1 MLLIV
6 VTLTS
11 IAAFVIP
18 EFSTSRLTRYLYT
31 GFAFLFG
38 FIGIAFSAYL
48 HLFILV
54 RQKSFGVPM
63 LAPIA
68 PFTKRS
74 RDIVLMRPTA
84 QRGKRPDQ
92 FDPLQVR
99 RQPKRSQIWKE
110 EQQEKPIK
118 PPESDTPGGDRPE
131 CSGEY
136 LETIER
142 ILILPGG

>member
-18 EFSTSRLTRYLYT
+18 EFSTSLSYRLTRYLYT
-31 GFAFLFG
+31 GFAFFFG

-68 PFTKRS
+68 SLT
-74 RDIVLMRPTA
+74 
-84 QRGKRPDQ
+84 
-92 FDPLQVR
+92 R
-99 RQPKRSQIWKE
+99 R
-110 EQQEKPIK
+110 
-118 PPESDTPGGDRPE
+118 
-131 CSGEY
+131 
-136 LETIER
+136 
-142 ILILPGG
+142 

>member
-1 MLLIV
+1 IATEIINPILLIV
-6 VTLTS
+6 TALTGL
-11 IAAFVIP
+11 AAFVLP
-18 EFSTSRLTRYLYT
+18 DFSSTFSFRLLRYLYT
-31 GFAFLFG
+31 GFALVFG
-38 FIGIAFSAYL
+38 FIGISFSAYL
-48 HLFILV
+48 HLFILA

-99 RQPKRSQIWKE
+99 RQPKRAQIWKE
-110 EQQEKPIK
+110 EEQEKPVK
-118 PPESDTPGGDRPE
+118 PPEGDAPGGDKPE
-131 CSGEY
+131 
-136 LETIER
+136 
-142 ILILPGG
+142 